1 MRPVVMA
8 AIAQRQMPVESDL
21 PSANGQFACLARRSG
36 CACACYVL
44 RLDFAAPG
52 IPHTQ
57 GSPHAGSLPVTAP
70 VLPFANRGK
79 GSGGTFC
86 FLRLG
91 LVGARARAAATRHT
105 LGLLCFVAGTALHP
119 IRERSATHRP
129 HTF

>member
-79 GSGGTFC
+79 GSGGRSDEHTSELQSLMRSSYAVFC
-86 FLRLG
+86 LKNKKNLRSSSI
-91 LVGARARAAATRHT
+91 HSI
-105 LGLLCFVAGTALHP
+105 H
-119 IRERSATHRP
+119 
-129 HTF
+129 

>member
-79 GSGGTFC
+79 GSGGTCC
-86 FLRLG
+86 FRRLG
-91 LVGARARAAATRHT
+91 LVGESSE
-105 LGLLCFVAGTALHP
+105 
-119 IRERSATHRP
+119 ERRVGKEWVCSGRFGWSPTN
-129 HTF
+129 